1 MKIAIDLDG
10 TIHDPFNRLPGYK
23 MGQPIQ
29 GAAQAIKQLRDA
41 GHEVIIF
48 PTWAD
53 NQQRRQAIVNWLT
66 YFQVPF
72 DDITSVK
79 PDAGA
84 YVDNRAIR
92 FINWEQTLK
101 EIEDISHAED

>member
-1 MKIAIDLDG
+1 MKIAIDFDG
-10 TIHDPFNRLPGYK
+10 VIHDPQNRKPGYK

-29 GAAQAIKQLRDA
+29 GAAQAIKYIQDQ

-53 NQQRRQAIVNWLT
+53 NQQRRQALVNWLT

-79 PDAGA
+79 PEADF
-84 YVDNRAIR
+84 YIDNNAIR
-92 FINWEQTLK
+92 FESWAQTLDFISK
-101 EIEDISHAED
+101 NSIE